1 MYRAREWWS
10 KREEQKK
17 PMSIKGTCA
26 IAGLGVTPMGKIYG
40 RSATDFALEAVELAL
55 HDAGLKKDDVDG
67 LLINA
72 NLSREMHPQLQQ
84 ALGLENLSLLNAMN
98 AYGSTAGTMIQY
110 ASMAIEHGLAS
121 VVVLVYAD
129 DPLKPAKSA
138 GDVYGGASYR
148 TMTGMAGLSA
158 AYGSYGVNLGY
169 ALATRRHMHLF
180 GTTSEQLGAIA
191 IAQRT
196 WAQMNPWA
204 QMRNLLTMQDYLNSR
219 YIVEPLHLFDCCLVS
234 NGGIAVVITSAER
247 ARSLRQAPVYV
258 LGLGQAS
265 PGGIGRA
272 DREPGIYTGAK
283 QSGEIALRMA
293 GSQLKDIDICE
304 LYDCYTYT
312 VLVTL
317 EDYGFCAKGEGGAFV
332 EDGKLGPGGSLPTN
346 TGGGELSAY
355 YMWGFTPLSEAI
367 VQARGQGGERQ
378 VEKNDLLLVSGNGG
392 ILNYHSTTILSK
404 HQN

>member
-1 MYRAREWWS
+1 MNV
-10 KREEQKK
+10 
-17 PMSIKGTCA
+17 KGTCA

-40 RSATDFALEAVELAL
+40 RSATDFALEASELAL
-55 HDAGLKKDDVDG
+55 QDAGLQKDDVDG

-72 NLSREMHPQLQQ
+72 NMSREMNPQLQA
-84 ALGLENLSLLNAMN
+84 ALGLENLSLLNVMN

-110 ASMAIEHGLAS
+110 ASMAIENGLAN

-129 DPLKPAKSA
+129 DPLKPAKGSGDSYSGA
-138 GDVYGGASYR
+138 GYFP
-148 TMTGMAGLSA
+148 MTGMYGLQA
-158 AYGSYGVNLGY
+158 AYGSYSANIGY
-169 ALATRRHMHLF
+169 AMAARRHMHLF
-180 GTTSEQLGAIA
+180 GTTSEQLGSIA
-191 IAQRT
+191 ISQRE

-204 QMRNLLTMQDYLNSR
+204 QMRKPLTMEEYLNSR
-219 YIVEPLHLFDCCLVS
+219 YIAEPLHLFDCCLVS
-234 NGGIAVVITSAER
+234 NGGVAVIVTSAER
-247 ARSLRQAPVYV
+247 ARSLRQPPVYI
-258 LGLGQAS
+258 LGLGQAA
-265 PGGIGRA
+265 PGGTGRA

-283 QSGEIALRMA
+283 QSGARALRMA
-293 GSQLKDIDICE
+293 GIELKDIDICE

-378 VEKNDLLLVSGNGG
+378 VEKNDLVLVSGNGG
-392 ILNYHSTTILSK
+392 VLNYHSTTILSK
-404 HQN
+404 HPA

>member
-1 MYRAREWWS
+1 MGV
-10 KREEQKK
+10 
-17 PMSIKGTCA
+17 KGKCA
-26 IAGLGVTPMGKIYG
+26 IAGLGVTAMGKIYG

-55 HDAGLKKDDVDG
+55 RDAGLQKDDVDG

-72 NLSREMHPQLQQ
+72 NMSREMNLGLQG
-84 ALGLENLSLLNAMN
+84 ALGLENLSLVNVMN

-110 ASMAIEHGLAS
+110 ASMAIENGLAN

-129 DPLKPAKSA
+129 NPLKPAKGA
-138 GDVYGGASYR
+138 GASYSSPDYYSLQ
-148 TMTGMAGLSA
+148 GMAGLRL
-158 AYGSYGVNLGY
+158 AYGSLGANLGY
-169 ALATRRHMHLF
+169 AMAARRHMHLF

-191 IAQRT
+191 ISQRK
-196 WAQMNPWA
+196 WAQLNPWA
-204 QMRNLLTMQDYLNSR
+204 QMRKPLTMEEYLSSR
-219 YIVEPLHLFDCCLVS
+219 YIAEPLRLFDCCLVS
-234 NGGIAVVITSAER
+234 NGGIAVIVTSAER
-247 ARSLRQAPVYV
+247 AQSLRQPPVYI
-258 LGLGQAS
+258 LGMGQAA
-265 PGGIGRA
+265 PGGTERI

-293 GSQLKDIDICE
+293 GIELKDIDICE

-355 YMWGFTPLSEAI
+355 YMWGFTPLSEGI

-378 VEKNDLLLVSGNGG
+378 VEKNDLILVSGNGG

-404 HQN
+404 HQA

>member
-1 MYRAREWWS
+1 MGV
-10 KREEQKK
+10 
-17 PMSIKGTCA
+17 KGKCA

-40 RSATDFALEAVELAL
+40 RSATDFALEAIELAL
-55 HDAGLKKDDVDG
+55 ADAGLQKDEVDG

-72 NLSREMHPQLQQ
+72 NMSREMNPQLQA
-84 ALGLENLSLLNAMN
+84 ALGLENLSLLNVMN
-98 AYGSTAGTMIQY
+98 VYGSTAGTMIQY
-110 ASMAIEHGLAS
+110 ASMAIENGLAN

-129 DPLKPAKSA
+129 DPLKPAKGA
-138 GDVYGGASYR
+138 GASYSGAR
-148 TMTGMAGLSA
+148 SLPM
-158 AYGSYGVNLGY
+158 
-169 ALATRRHMHLF
+169 
-180 GTTSEQLGAIA
+180 TSEQLGAIA
-191 IAQRT
+191 IAQRK

-204 QMRNLLTMQDYLNSR
+204 QMRKPLTMEEYLSSR
-219 YIVEPLHLFDCCLVS
+219 YIAEPLHLFDCCLVS
-234 NGGIAVVITSAER
+234 NGGIAVIITSAER
-247 ARSLRQAPVYV
+247 ARSLKQPPVSI

-265 PGGIGRA
+265 PGGYGRA
-272 DREPGIYTGAK
+272 DREPGIYTGAQ

-293 GSQLKDIDICE
+293 GIDLSDIDICE

-355 YMWGFTPLSEAI
+355 YMWGFTPLSEGI

-378 VEKNDLLLVSGNGG
+378 VEKNDLVLVSGNGG
-392 ILNYHSTTILSK
+392 MLSYHSTTILSK
-404 HQN
+404 HAA